1 MSMIETDY
9 LVVGGGATGMAFA
22 DALVGA
28 SDADVVIVDRH
39 DRPGGHW
46 NDDYSFVRLH
56 QPSALYGVLS
66 RPLGT
71 DRIDESGI
79 NAGFYERATAAELC
93 DYYSRV
99 LDEHLIPSGRVR
111 FFGMHD
117 HLGDD
122 NGEHTLRS
130 LVSGRSTTVRVRKR
144 VVDATS
150 MASSL
155 PSTHTPPF
163 AIADDAR
170 VVTPNDLVRLGD
182 ALSGFTVLGA
192 GKTSMDTCTWLVD
205 NGADPDSIRWVRPR
219 DSWTNDRAAIQP
231 LSHVAL
237 FIAWITHQ
245 NEAGAEATDLQDFVH
260 RLEERGVLVRLDP
273 KVEPT
278 FFRGAILCEPE
289 RETLRSIE
297 NVVRLG
303 KVRSVRGDRLEL
315 DEDTLPTAPKHV
327 YVDCTARGLGSRPD
341 KPIFEPGKI
350 TLQWVQAGIAPFSA
364 ALIGQVEATR
374 DDDADKNRLCP
385 ANGFSPEA
393 DARNIAHGWAT
404 TQRAV
409 REWMSEPDLNDWLEN
424 CRLSPLGNAGEYLS
438 EPSTFEALMHTFE
451 MRDQT
456 IDNLERLVAAAP

>member
-1 MSMIETDY
+1 VTALETDY

-22 DALVGA
+22 DSLIGA
-28 SDADVVIVDRH
+28 SDAEVVIVDRH
-39 DRPGGHW
+39 HRPGGHW

-66 RPLGT
+66 RPLGS
-71 DRIDESGI
+71 DRIDESGP

-93 DYYSRV
+93 DYYGRV
-99 LDEHLIPSGRVR
+99 LDEHLIPSGRVQ
-111 FFGMHD
+111 FLGMHD
-117 HLGDD
+117 HLGSD

-130 LVSGRSTTVRVRKR
+130 LVSGRTTTVRVRRR
-144 VVDATS
+144 VVDATY

-163 AIADDAR
+163 AIDPDAR
-170 VVTPNDLVRLGD
+170 VVTPNDLVSLGE
-182 ALSGFTVLGA
+182 APSGFTVLGA
-192 GKTSMDTCTWLVD
+192 GKTSMDTCCWLVD
-205 NGADPDSIRWVRPR
+205 NGVDPNAIRWVRPR

-231 LSHVAL
+231 LSHVSN
-237 FIAWITHQ
+237 FITWIGHQ
-245 NEAGAEATDLQDFVH
+245 NEAGVEATDVQDFVH

-278 FFRGAILCEPE
+278 FFRGAILCEAE
-289 RETLRSIE
+289 RSTLRSIE

-303 KVRSVRGDRLEL
+303 KVRSVGRDRLEL
-315 DEDTLPTAPKHV
+315 DEGTLPTEPNHIH
-327 YVDCTARGLGSRPD
+327 VDCTAAGLGARPD
-341 KPIFEPGKI
+341 KPVFEPGRI

-385 ANGFSPEA
+385 ANGFTPAA
-393 DARNIAHGWAT
+393 DARNTARGWAT

-409 REWMSEPDLNDWLEN
+409 GEWMAEPDVNDWLVS
-424 CRLSPLGNAGEYLS
+424 CRLSPLGNAGEHLA
-438 EPSTFEALMHTFE
+438 EPSTMESLMRVFQLREAAVE
-451 MRDQT
+451 
-456 IDNLERLVAAAP
+456 NLDRLVAAGA